1 MSFYLNYSINSII
14 DGIFCDNKYYNKCC
28 NILLIFIF
36 IYIIFFSYYPN
47 LIYNKYVHDCIKG
60 KKYFNNFLYH
70 SSDFYYLSICI
81 PVYNMEKYIE
91 SSLLSIL
98 NQSFQKF
105 EIILVND
112 NSNDKTI
119 EIINKFQIND
129 NRIKVI
135 NHQQKLGVYCARKDA
150 ILNANGKFILMM
162 DPDDLFLNQDLFKE
176 LYNNNL
182 KYNLDITEFLVYNQ
196 EENNKTI
203 YMSSN
208 HIFNHWHNYS
218 KTIIYQPELS
228 NIIFYKPQSHII
240 TSIFCRTIWNKLI
253 RNNIMI
259 KAVNYVEKTFK
270 SRFLITADDTPLN
283 IMVFNFASN
292 YSNIKIP
299 GYLYIKKKV
308 SMSRGQHIKELDEIR
323 GFNFYLYYKFF
334 LAYIKEYNK
343 DINFFFSDFNSF
355 HHDLYKIKNLNITY
369 YIPKAIKFFNIL
381 LKIDNIPDKSKIIV
395 EKLLLHFKRNTT
407 KKKLN

>member
-1 MSFYLNYSINSII
+1 MSFYLNYSINSIT
-14 DGIFCDNKYYNKCC
+14 DGICCDNKYYKCC

-60 KKYFNNFLYH
+60 KKYFNNFLFR

-119 EIINKFQIND
+119 EIINKYQIND

-150 ILNANGKFILMM
+150 ILNANGEFILMM

-228 NIIFYKPQSHII
+228 NIIFYKPQSHNI

-299 GYLYIKKKV
+299 GYLYIKKNI
-308 SMSRGQHIKELDEIR
+308 SMSRGQHIKELDEIKKGRHKSRRQKKKVPRRNEKCSLLTRYKR
-323 GFNFYLYYKFF
+323 GNR
-334 LAYIKEYNK
+334 K
-343 DINFFFSDFNSF
+343 DVPKC
-355 HHDLYKIKNLNITY
+355 YKIHQL
-369 YIPKAIKFFNIL
+369 
-381 LKIDNIPDKSKIIV
+381 
-395 EKLLLHFKRNTT
+395 RR
-407 KKKLN
+407 